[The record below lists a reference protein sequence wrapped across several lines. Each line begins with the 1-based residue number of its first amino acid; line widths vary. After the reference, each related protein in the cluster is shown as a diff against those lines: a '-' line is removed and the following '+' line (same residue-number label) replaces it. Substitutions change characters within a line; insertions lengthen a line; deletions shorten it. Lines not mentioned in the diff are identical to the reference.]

1 MMNPLKWQAPEFD
14 YREKDV
20 SWYWMSIIV
29 AVIILGF
36 AVWQKNFPFGFFV
49 VLAEILILVW
59 ANTEPPTVNF
69 ELGERGLA
77 VGEHTF
83 HSYAELAS
91 FSVDDE
97 TSEEWSHLF
106 FQFKRPKPKL
116 KIKVQKGLV
125 NDVRQ
130 TLKGLL
136 SEVKHEHSLIDAI
149 EEIIGF

>member
-59 ANTEPPTVNF
+59 ANTEPPTVDF
-69 ELGERGLA
+69 ELSERGLA
-77 VGEHTF
+77 VGEHKF

-116 KIKVQKGLV
+116 KIKVRKGLV

-136 SEVKHEHSLIDAI
+136 PEVKHEHSLIDAI